1 MAKRFLIQ
9 TKMAFDSAQSMQSIE
24 LTPSV
29 STFVNSLDLK
39 LTNKSNLALINGVFS
54 LGIESLTLIA
64 LQKISATISIYR
76 DEAQTD
82 LAYSVVQTLAVGAAA
97 LVIPSVD
104 YVIPIQFVENPVI
117 RGSEDTATY
126 YISITIDAV
135 GVTLLPGNV
144 SLNKYSITA
153 QEISE

>member
-1 MAKRFLIQ
+1 MS
-9 TKMAFDSAQSMQSIE
+9 DE
-24 LTPSV
+24 LAD
-29 STFVNSLDLK
+29 LRGLK
-39 LTNKSNLALINGVFS
+39 LPFDIDEVVPECHECIRQQLEKYNKFVDNQGKSAAGKFVVPCR
-54 LGIESLTLIA
+54 GIYKNNIDP
-64 LQKISATISIYR
+64 ATISIYR